1 MASQYI
7 NVLSFAGLAVG
18 VPASLPHGLNFNGRA
33 LVPDE
38 VIPQIGGFTV
48 TADATNVTVT
58 RTDSSPAAVSIL
70 IKAWPSSMRAFGAT
84 NPAPGIQPDGSLA
97 LQPFVFNAG
106 GSEAVGRYA
115 PPEKWFQDNV
125 AASQARVTLGA
136 RVSALFTGIKMV
148 RGGSIVGVSSRF
160 NTPIT
165 AGTLTVNV
173 KINDAGAIPGVPVV
187 STPGSNASGGEALAD
202 PGVRTFVAGD
212 VIGMDITT
220 DAAFLPNTLDM
231 EAWLEI
237 DTD

>member
-33 LVPDE
+33 LIPDE

-48 TADATNVTVT
+48 AADATNVTVT
-58 RTDSSPAAVSIL
+58 RTDNSPAAVFVL
-70 IKAWPSSMRAFGAT
+70 TKAWPSSMRAFGAT
-84 NPAPGIQPDGSLA
+84 NPAPGTQPDGSLA

-106 GSEAVGRYA
+106 GSEAAGRYA

-125 AASQARVTLGA
+125 AASQASASLGT
-136 RVSALFTGIKMV
+136 RVSVTFGD
-148 RGGSIVGVSSRF
+148 IVAIRDGRVSGLVTRF
-160 NTPIT
+160 NTPVT
-165 AGTLTVNV
+165 AGTLTV
-173 KINDAGAIPGVPVV
+173 KIGLLGGIIPVGFEVVSTAASNPSGGQATFDAGA
-187 STPGSNASGGEALAD
+187 
-202 PGVRTFVAGD
+202 TFNAGD
-212 VIGMDITT
+212 RIGIFVDT